1 MLKYTIPAAIIIV
14 ILFFAVGTY
23 IKKEWLDDGSVLT
36 TSVKKSDAASRL
48 SAQGGDLRIYEFTPE
63 TAPYMQ
69 CVFVTGTAKG
79 STFCFEKKVQ

>member
-1 MLKYTIPAAIIIV
+1 MTKFIMFV
-14 ILFFAVGTY
+14 ILIAVLFGGVAWV
-23 IKKEWLDDGSVLT
+23 KKEYFDDGSVLT

-79 STFCFEKKVQ
+79 STFCFRKEAIE